1 MKNIFNKLIRYIEEE
16 DILGLVRY
24 CLILLPFIAIFI
36 VALYCMVTFVTR
48 HKEGL
53 IIIFIG
59 VCFLCSSIMGKKKE
73 PPKKEQTLNN
83 NNVIFFDR
91 LLIQALFSIFTVYS
105 KQFHVIPPTKFSDL
119 QDTLPSGLDAGKQ
132 INIYRFQVISD
143 GEAIEEA
150 LFKEILTVKLHDKL
164 ASGEV
169 HLGNATAEF
178 NGQLYPKIFVDYCS
192 CAGGAWHIILII
204 CDNILAANYINNKQQ
219 NLAMNNYSPYRQYHD
234 GDF

>member
-1 MKNIFNKLIRYIEEE
+1 
-16 DILGLVRY
+16 
-24 CLILLPFIAIFI
+24 
-36 VALYCMVTFVTR
+36 
-48 HKEGL
+48 
-53 IIIFIG
+53 
-59 VCFLCSSIMGKKKE
+59 MGKKKE

-91 LLIQALFSIFTVYS
+91 LLIQTLFSIFTVYS

-132 INIYRFQVISD
+132 INIYRFQIISD

-192 CAGGAWHIILII
+192 CAGGVWHIILII
-204 CDNILAANYINNKQQ
+204 CDNTLVANYINNKQQ

>member
-1 MKNIFNKLIRYIEEE
+1 MKSIFNKLIRYIEEE
-16 DILGLVRY
+16 DIIGLVRY

-36 VALYCMVTFVTR
+36 VALYCIVAFVTK

-53 IIIFIG
+53 IIVFIA

-73 PPKKEQTLNN
+73 PPKKEHALNSS
-83 NNVIFFDR
+83 NVIFFDR

-105 KQFHVIPPTKFSDL
+105 KQFHIISPTKFSDL
-119 QDTLPSGLDAGKQ
+119 QDTLPSGLDASKQ

-143 GEAIEEA
+143 GEAIEET
-150 LFKEILTVKLHDKL
+150 LFKEILTIRLHDKL
-164 ASGEV
+164 ASGEI

-178 NGQLYPKIFVDYCS
+178 NGQIYPKIFVDYCS
-192 CAGGAWHIILII
+192 CAGGVWHIILII
-204 CDNILAANYINNKQQ
+204 CDNISAASYISNKQQ